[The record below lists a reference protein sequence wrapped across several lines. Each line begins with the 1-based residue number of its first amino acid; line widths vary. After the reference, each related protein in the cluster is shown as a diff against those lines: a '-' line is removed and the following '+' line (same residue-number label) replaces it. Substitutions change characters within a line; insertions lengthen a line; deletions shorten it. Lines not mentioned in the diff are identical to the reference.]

1 VILTDVSIGGA
12 LAEARQCAGLTV
24 ADVSARTR
32 IREGLIRAIED
43 DEFDPCGGDFYARG
57 HIRAIAAAVGVD
69 PDRLVGEYDAT
80 HPSARPASLEEL
92 PSRRPRPRDGG
103 GRRRW
108 LAPLAYLACLVAIGF
123 VALWLTP
130 ATHGSSPA
138 VESLGP
144 AAAQIPGLSG
154 SPHPSGQSG
163 AASTPASSAAR
174 TGPAVSPGITGSPG
188 ITVAPVTVV
197 KPVHA
202 AAYGPG
208 GKSDGDHPQDASLA
222 LSGNPATPWRTDW
235 YTTARF
241 GDGQPGTGLLLGL
254 DTTVTAASVTIELGS
269 TPGADLEVRAGTRL
283 SDMPVVAS
291 ALDAGGSVRLQLT
304 SHPRVRY
311 LLVWFTQLPPDSAGS
326 YQAEVSSVTVY
337 ESS

>member
-1 VILTDVSIGGA
+1 M
-12 LAEARQCAGLTV
+12 
-24 ADVSARTR
+24 ADVSAGTR

-43 DEFDPCGGDFYARG
+43 DDFDPCGGDFYARG

-69 PDRLVGEYDAT
+69 PDRMVGEYDAT
-80 HPSARPASLEEL
+80 HPSARRATLEEL
-92 PSRRPRPRDGG
+92 PSRRR
-103 GRRRW
+103 RRRW
-108 LAPLAYLACLVAIGF
+108 LAPMAYLACLVVIGLVAI
-123 VALWLTP
+123 WLTP

-154 SPHPSGQSG
+154 SPH
-163 AASTPASSAAR
+163 STPTA
-174 TGPAVSPGITGSPG
+174 TVSPGT
-188 ITVAPVTVV
+188 TVAPVTVV

-208 GKSDGDHPQDASLA
+208 GKSDGDDPQDASLA
-222 LSGNPATPWRTDW
+222 LSGNPATPWHTDW

-241 GDGQPGTGLLLGL
+241 GDSRAGTGLLLGL

-269 TPGADLEVRAGTRL
+269 TPGADLEVRAGTSL

-291 ALDAGGSVRLQLT
+291 AAGAGGAVRLALA

-311 LLVWFTQLPPDSAGS
+311 LLIWFTRLPPDAAGS
-326 YQAEVSSVTVY
+326 YQAEVSSVTVS
-337 ESS
+337 ESA

>member
-1 VILTDVSIGGA
+1 MILTDVSIGGA

-43 DEFDPCGGDFYARG
+43 DEFGPCGGDFYARG

-69 PDRLVGEYDAT
+69 PDRLVGEYEAT
-80 HPSARPASLEEL
+80 HPSARPATLEEL
-92 PSRRPRPRDGG
+92 PSRRPRPRGG
-103 GRRRW
+103 SGRRRW
-108 LAPLAYLACLVAIGF
+108 LAPMAYLACLLAIGF
-123 VALWLTP
+123 VAIWLTP

-144 AAAQIPGLSG
+144 AAAQIPGLSS
-154 SPHPSGQSG
+154 SPHTHSTPTPR
-163 AASTPASSAAR
+163 AASP
-174 TGPAVSPGITGSPG
+174 GPAATVSPRT
-188 ITVAPVTVV
+188 TVAPVTVV

-222 LSGNPATPWRTDW
+222 LSGNPATPWYTDW

-241 GDGQPGTGLLLGL
+241 GDVRAGTGLLLGL

-269 TPGADLEVRAGTRL
+269 TPGADLEVRAGTSL
-283 SDMPVVAS
+283 SDMPVVAT

-326 YQAEVSSVTVY
+326 YQAEVSSVTVS